1 MKTNQKTTFVVKG
14 GGGLLK
20 RRWYGCTSPK
30 HGV

>member
-14 GGGLLK
+14 GGLPK
-20 RRWYGCTSPK
+20 RYCYGCTSPK